1 MRIIIQT
8 KREQGSVLLW
18 GLVILLVLTVIGV
31 AASRT
36 ASTDSR
42 IAGNQMMYML
52 TFQGADSM
60 LRRSFS
66 LYQVLQTA
74 SNGTAP
80 STYDKLAVKV
90 LTLSNYADT
99 TSKVSARGQMAMSE
113 PTSCPPLKGIAMSTE
128 MNSDS
133 GGVSCRVFTS
143 EAEASLAGTGARS
156 DHSEG
161 ILKPVPTVH

>member
-1 MRIIIQT
+1 MKYQT
-8 KREQGSVLLW
+8 QIRHERGSVLLW

-31 AASRT
+31 AATRM
-36 ASTDSR
+36 AATDTR

-74 SNGTAP
+74 SNGASP
-80 STYDKLAVKV
+80 STYKKLAVKV
-90 LTLSNYADT
+90 RTLDNYNDT

-113 PTSCPPLKGIAMSTE
+113 SESCPPLKGIAMSTE
-128 MNSDS
+128 MSADA
-133 GGVSCRVFTS
+133 GGVSCRIFTT
-143 EAEASLAGTGARS
+143 EAQASLSGTGAKS
-156 DHSEG
+156 EHSEG
-161 ILKPVPTVH
+161 VLKPVPTVH

>member
-1 MRIIIQT
+1 MATSNQQQR
-8 KREQGSVLLW
+8 GSVLLW

-31 AASRT
+31 AATRM
-36 ASTDSR
+36 AATDTR

-74 SNGTAP
+74 SNGTTP
-80 STYDKLAVKV
+80 ETYNKLAVKV
-90 LTLSNYADT
+90 RTLDAYNDS
-99 TSKVSARGQMAMSE
+99 TSKVSASGQMTMSE
-113 PTSCPPLKGIAMSTE
+113 AESCPPLKGIAMSTE
-128 MNSDS
+128 MTSDA
-133 GGVSCRVFTS
+133 GGVSCRVFTT
-143 EAEASLAGTGARS
+143 EAEASLSGTGAKS
-156 DHSEG
+156 EHSEG